1 LEVESPAADGVLLGV
16 DIGGTKTA
24 LLAFDI
30 ASGEP
35 VGEKWY
41 GTDCTIGPD
50 RMIERIYT
58 EAEALLGSH
67 GRPFSQIQAIGV
79 GVPGRVDDR
88 GHVLDAGNLT
98 GWNDIP
104 LRERLA
110 GDLKVAAW
118 VDQDAN
124 LGALGERWRGCA
136 QSMGNFVFLAL
147 GTGVGA
153 GLVLDGKLYRGA
165 RHAAGEVGDIVPDR
179 SKLGAGSAERNLGGL
194 IGGRTI
200 RAKALRAV
208 GEWLTAAESLQQAD
222 WDDRLEALAGL
233 VSDYV
238 ALTVI
243 NISTLLDPEAII
255 FGGGTAS
262 AGAALLDRVH
272 DRLEGEL
279 RVMPNLVLS
288 ALGEHAQVYGA
299 IWGAMSAR
307 KSALLHAADALNPG
321 RF

>member
-1 LEVESPAADGVLLGV
+1 VETPAADGVLLGV

-35 VGEKWY
+35 VGERWY
-41 GTDCTIGPD
+41 GTDCAAGPD
-50 RMIERIYT
+50 RMIQRIYS
-58 EAEALLGSH
+58 EAEALLQSH
-67 GRPFSQIQAIGV
+67 GRAFSELQAIGV

-88 GHVLDAGNLT
+88 GHVLEAGNLA

-104 LRERLA
+104 LQERLA
-110 GDLKVAAW
+110 SDLKVAAW

-136 QSMGNFVFLAL
+136 QSMNDFVFLAL

-165 RHAAGEVGDIVPDR
+165 RHAAGELGDVVPDR
-179 SKLGAGSAERNLGGL
+179 SKLGGGASSERNLGGL

-200 RAKALRAV
+200 RAKALHAV

-272 DRLEGEL
+272 ERLDGEL

-307 KSALLHAADALNPG
+307 KRVLLNAADALNPN

>member
-1 LEVESPAADGVLLGV
+1 VESPAADGVLLGV

-24 LLAFDI
+24 LLAFDV

-41 GTDCTIGPD
+41 GTDCAAGPD

-58 EAEALLGSH
+58 EAEALLASH
-67 GRPFSQIQAIGV
+67 GRPFSQLQAIGV

-88 GHVLDAGNLT
+88 GHVLEAGNLI
-98 GWNDIP
+98 GWNDIA
-104 LRERLA
+104 LQDRLA

-136 QSMGNFVFLAL
+136 QTMSNFVFLAL

-165 RHAAGEVGDIVPDR
+165 RHAAGELGDIVPDR
-179 SKLGAGSAERNLGGL
+179 SKLGGSSAERNLGGL

-200 RAKALRAV
+200 RAKALHAV

-222 WDDRLEALAGL
+222 WDDRLESLADL

-272 DRLEGEL
+272 ERLEGEL
-279 RVMPNLVLS
+279 RVMPNLILS

-307 KSALLHAADALNPG
+307 KCALLHAANALNPS